1 MSQRAVA
8 LCGVS
13 SDFGEI
19 GIRIFF
25 GPDVVQEIGGHERGI
40 GPCKTSPEHHVVSI
54 GVAVLPTDSLKEGR
68 DVYAVP
74 AESDVGVVE
83 ISGFFVTDDDHVTT
97 IVGCFFTVVDATA
110 SVDVYISGVT
120 GL

>member
-1 MSQRAVA
+1 M
-8 LCGVS
+8 
-13 SDFGEI
+13 
-19 GIRIFF
+19 
-25 GPDVVQEIGGHERGI
+25 
-40 GPCKTSPEHHVVSI
+40 
-54 GVAVLPTDSLKEGR
+54 LPTDSLKEGR

-83 ISGFFVTDDDHVTT
+83 ISGFFVTDDDHITT